1 VPDADVVGDVGRG
14 WSVARTT
21 LGNERV
27 SLGGMAFA
35 DLWVL
40 VMQLASGAR
49 ADAGAARAEL
59 GRLIA
64 VEHGLRAMNARA
76 TARALAGAEPGVE
89 GGVAKLVAAEQT
101 QRVSDLAHRLAGV
114 GGVFADDHDGTLT
127 KFYLGT
133 RSMTIAGGT
142 SEIMRNII
150 GEQILGLPRDPRA
163 GQSPE
168 RGS

>member
-1 VPDADVVGDVGRG
+1 MFLDDVFVPDADVVGDVGRG

-21 LGNERV
+21 LSNERV

-49 ADAGAARAEL
+49 ADAGSARAEL

-76 TARALAGAEPGVE
+76 TARALAARNPASREWSRSSSP
-89 GGVAKLVAAEQT
+89 LSRT
-101 QRVSDLAHRLAGV
+101 QRVSDARAPPGRSR
-114 GGVFADDHDGTLT
+114 GVFVDDHEG
-127 KFYLGT
+127 
-133 RSMTIAGGT
+133 A
-142 SEIMRNII
+142 
-150 GEQILGLPRDPRA
+150 
-163 GQSPE
+163 
-168 RGS
+168 